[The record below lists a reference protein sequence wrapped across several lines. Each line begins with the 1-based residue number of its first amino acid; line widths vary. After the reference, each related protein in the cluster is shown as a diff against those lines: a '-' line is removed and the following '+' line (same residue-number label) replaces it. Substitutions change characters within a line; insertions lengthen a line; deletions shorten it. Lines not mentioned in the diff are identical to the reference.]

1 MTSTKLHSLCSVLMA
16 SLFAYSASVQ
26 LNDPDWYFWFPLYA
40 CACVVNMVN
49 WAISSTTTIIHV
61 AWVSLLLG
69 LFLFIKVVIEDFVN
83 EIAGFWSLN
92 LSERAVREK
101 IGIGIVVISLIL
113 QLEASLVPEDPM
125 RRKKRD
131 STKFFDYGMAILVGF
146 SYGLPFVFFVV
157 QQGEM
162 KF

>member
-1 MTSTKLHSLCSVLMA
+1 MVG
-16 SLFAYSASVQ
+16 V
-26 LNDPDWYFWFPLYA
+26 DWYFWFPLYA

-131 STKFFDYGMAILVGF
+131 STKFFDYGETTNF
-146 SYGLPFVFFVV
+146 SSFFSPFFLFNCNLARCVKDVV
-157 QQGEM
+157 QIHNPTPPTTPLSSQKM
-162 KF
+162 

>member
-1 MTSTKLHSLCSVLMA
+1 
-16 SLFAYSASVQ
+16 
-26 LNDPDWYFWFPLYA
+26 
-40 CACVVNMVN
+40 MVN
-49 WAISSTTTIIHV
+49 WAISSTTTIMHV
-61 AWVSLLLG
+61 ARVSLLLG

-92 LSERAVREK
+92 LSERVVREK
-101 IGIGIVVISLIL
+101 IGSGFVVISLIL

-125 RRKKRD
+125 RKKKRD